1 VRSALP
7 AAVEAFKAGLPRPNF
22 AFKGRWWSIRVFWA
36 RLVNAVLPGMR
47 RQAIFRYG
55 SVSIAPP
62 IEIAP

>member
-1 VRSALP
+1 MTFP
-7 AAVEAFKAGLPRPNF
+7 
-22 AFKGRWWSIRVFWA
+22 SIRAFWA

-62 IEIAP
+62 IEIAPNLSLSPRARGH